1 MLAICQTLTWSFAR
15 HRIAPA
21 ARQSG
26 SGSYNRDHPLS
37 DASSNSLYCK
47 SDSVHRGSK
56 MCQQQSCNPVVS
68 MASEK
73 PCLAITSPV
82 RWTVELIVQVSY
94 ALPKLPRL
102 SICER
107 FLTYDQG
114 RKSSGMTDRR
124 RGGSRVGYSIRLR
137 SACQSKWRRECRRRA
152 SRRSSCL
159 DRYLEWTTF
168 CR

>member
-1 MLAICQTLTWSFAR
+1 MLVICQTPTWSFAR

-21 ARQSG
+21 APQSV

-37 DASSNSLYCK
+37 DVSSNSLYCK
-47 SDSVHRGSK
+47 SDSVHRESK
-56 MCQQQSCNPVVS
+56 TCQQQSCNLVGS

-82 RWTVELIVQVSY
+82 RRMVELIAQVSY
-94 ALPKLPRL
+94 ALPKLL
-102 SICER
+102 HSSICER

-124 RGGSRVGYSIRLR
+124 RGGSRVGYSSHPR